1 MEDISAFKQNCKL
14 ELSGSQALQSYKN
27 ETQITEAKP
36 LKWSH
41 LVAER
46 SIKFGRNIF
55 ISIRIKSYFVS
66 DADKSLYREHCTY
79 CFHRGYNVFPPRG
92 GGAQNI
98 GWQSYPIEVISFQ

>member
-1 MEDISAFKQNCKL
+1 MEDISAFKQNSKL

-46 SIKFGRNIF
+46 SIKFGRNIL
-55 ISIRIKSYFVS
+55 ISIRKINLILFQMQINLCIESTALTAFTEDITY
-66 DADKSLYREHCTY
+66 SLPGEEELKTLD
-79 CFHRGYNVFPPRG
+79 GNL
-92 GGAQNI
+92 I
-98 GWQSYPIEVISFQ
+98 L